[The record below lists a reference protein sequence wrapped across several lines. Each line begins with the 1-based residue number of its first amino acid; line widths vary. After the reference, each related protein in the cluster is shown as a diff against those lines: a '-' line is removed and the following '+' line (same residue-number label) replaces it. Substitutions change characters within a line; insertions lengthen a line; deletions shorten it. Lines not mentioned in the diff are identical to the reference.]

1 MKLNSDTFFQSVG
14 QGNSAFKNIGQSGIT
29 LPGVALGV
37 AGVAA
42 AGATA
47 FGIKKMVQKPG
58 IDPKLLK
65 KTVKQAIKET
75 RPGLGGL

>member
-14 QGNSAFKNIGQSGIT
+14 QNNAAFKHMGQSGIT

-37 AGVAA
+37 AGIATAGVAA
-42 AGATA
+42 LGV
-47 FGIKKMVQKPG
+47 KKMVQKPG
-58 IDPKLLK
+58 IDAKLLK